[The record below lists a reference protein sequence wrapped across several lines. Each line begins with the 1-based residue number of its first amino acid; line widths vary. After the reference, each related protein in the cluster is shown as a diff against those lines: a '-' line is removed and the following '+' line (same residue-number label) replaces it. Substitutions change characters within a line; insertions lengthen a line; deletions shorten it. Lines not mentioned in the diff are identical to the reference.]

1 MTLSDTPLM
10 TTEAL
15 LAMPDHGIMR
25 ELICGKLREKP
36 VTRRNY
42 LHSTFN

>member
-15 LAMPDHGIMR
+15 LSMPDDGIMR
-25 ELICGKLREKP
+25 ELICGKLREEP

-42 LHSTFN
+42 LYSTLN